1 MANKCG
7 PCRNVG
13 KLYLYHAYIF
23 SGDAPQTLMRM
34 WVYLCVRRRRGSV
47 CNLGRF
53 KTPLRDQ
60 PLVSNDFAIQIQC
73 QHSVDTGS
81 SKYDFIIFVY
91 KWYPQLMMLF
101 VNFLACLVQLSPQQS
116 FLVSKWVVQ
125 SIAYMK
131 CIAVSEC
138 VPLYISGSN
147 NKLKSFKE
155 RGNK

>member
-23 SGDAPQTLMRM
+23 SGDASDS
-34 WVYLCVRRRRGSV
+34 LCICECTCVWGGGGEV

-53 KTPLRDQ
+53 KMPLRDQ
-60 PLVSNDFAIQIQC
+60 TLVPNDFAIQIQC
-73 QHSVDTGS
+73 QHSFDTGS
-81 SKYDFIIFVY
+81 SKYDIIIFVY

-125 SIAYMK
+125 NIAYTK

-138 VPLYISGSN
+138 VPLIFQAVTTS
-147 NKLKSFKE
+147 
-155 RGNK
+155 